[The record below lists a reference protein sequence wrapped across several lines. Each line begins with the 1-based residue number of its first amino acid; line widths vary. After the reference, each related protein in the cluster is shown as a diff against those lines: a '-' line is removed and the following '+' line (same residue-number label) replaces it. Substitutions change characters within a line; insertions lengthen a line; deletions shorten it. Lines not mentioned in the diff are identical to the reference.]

1 MDFSTFVITGPNTLT
16 ASIFYNLLGSIAAA
30 SALKIGQ
37 TASLATNC
45 QTDTFTVT
53 GSGGYAPPVIC
64 GTNTGYHSMLDFLKS
79 LYHLNVCFLERKF
92 QALIDF
98 LKTLKKED
106 KTL

>member
-16 ASIFYNLLGSIAAA
+16 TSIFYNLLGSVAAA

-64 GTNTGYHSMLDFLKS
+64 GTNTGYHSMRHFIS
-79 LYHLNVCFLERKF
+79 QASYPNVS
-92 QALIDF
+92 
-98 LKTLKKED
+98 
-106 KTL
+106 